1 MLALTDDAI
10 QVIEGILNAPG
21 TPDGAGLRFAP
32 PAAANGADADAS
44 LEVTVADAPAVTDS
58 VIDERGARIFV
69 DRALADDLDD
79 KLLDAS
85 VSGEVVRFAI
95 GEQA

>member
-1 MLALTDDAI
+1 MLALTDDAV
-10 QVIEGILNAPG
+10 QVIEGILKAPG

-32 PAAANGADADAS
+32 PASANGTESTAS
-44 LEVTVADAPAVTDS
+44 LEVTVADAPAATDS
-58 VIDERGARIFV
+58 VIDEHGARIFI
-69 DRALADDLDD
+69 DREIAGDLDD

-85 VSGEVVRFAI
+85 VTGEVVRFAI